1 MTLLGIL
8 CLLPT
13 HRASIGSTPEWAA
26 YERELAKHGSI
37 HVDLFFP
44 PPQKSDGSDDE
55 SFQLDLRSTGDFV
68 ASMQRREIKWVKG
81 RGIIVDRFAKTWKPI
96 SKVVDTPDSLSMLG
110 LLRGDHRSDEE
121 WDAAWKMTREPYVS
135 NPRSNPGSGK
145 EIGYLLS
152 SYHVDAGF
160 AAAWW
165 FDTKTHLVTQ
175 IEMQSLGPMAE
186 YSIRRSM
193 YVHFEFNKK
202 PLTKID
208 LRPPAG
214 YKEAK

>member
-96 SKVVDTPDSLSMLG
+96 SKVVDT
-110 LLRGDHRSDEE
+110 
-121 WDAAWKMTREPYVS
+121 
-135 NPRSNPGSGK
+135 
-145 EIGYLLS
+145 
-152 SYHVDAGF
+152 
-160 AAAWW
+160 
-165 FDTKTHLVTQ
+165 
-175 IEMQSLGPMAE
+175 
-186 YSIRRSM
+186 
-193 YVHFEFNKK
+193 
-202 PLTKID
+202 
-208 LRPPAG
+208 
-214 YKEAK
+214 